1 MKRHTVAVALV
12 FGAVL
17 SVLPMKAQTKA
28 HRVLFAMTSPEEADW
43 QLTLNNIRN
52 LIGGM
57 APEPVEVEVVAYGP
71 GIAFLKKD
79 GMDAADIQKL
89 ESPHVHFVACGNAMR
104 KQHLEASDLV
114 AGSEVVPAGI
124 VEVVKKQEQGWSY
137 IKAGP

>member
-137 IKAGP
+137 IKAGR

>member
-52 LIGGM
+52 LIGWG
-57 APEPVEVEVVAYGP
+57 
-71 GIAFLKKD
+71 
-79 GMDAADIQKL
+79 
-89 ESPHVHFVACGNAMR
+89 GNR
-104 KQHLEASDLV
+104 F
-114 AGSEVVPAGI
+114 P
-124 VEVVKKQEQGWSY
+124 
-137 IKAGP
+137 

>member
-17 SVLPMKAQTKA
+17 SVLPMQAQTKA

-43 QLTLNNIRN
+43 QLTVHNIRN
-52 LIGGM
+52 LIVGM

-79 GMDAADIQKL
+79 GVDAADIQKL
-89 ESPHVHFVACGNAMR
+89 ESPHVHFVAFGNAMR
-104 KQHLEASDLV
+104 NQHLEASDLV

-137 IKAGP
+137 IKAGR